1 MERVSID
8 EVKPTP
14 DDDCHSDRRAL
25 ADPLG
30 TTDVAI
36 TRYVLEP
43 RERVS
48 GSVHTHM
55 DQEEVFLVLEG
66 TVTFELARSC
76 RSSNGEDGDDCS
88 GDWNAPSSGEDY
100 SSSEKDGHSSNGNE
114 ITVDAS
120 EAIRFAPG
128 EFQSGKND
136 SDETVVAFALGAPKD
151 SDDVRIS
158 RIPTLGERDI
168 GCPECGLGHMRI
180 SSGTESELVCPDCGA
195 TMDVE

>member
-1 MERVSID
+1 MEHVSID
-8 EVKPTP
+8 EVEPTP
-14 DDDCHSDRRAL
+14 YDGCHSDRRAL

-43 RERVS
+43 GERFS

-66 TVTFELARSC
+66 TVTFELARSS
-76 RSSNGEDGDDCS
+76 RSSTAEDGDD
-88 GDWNAPSSGEDY
+88 D
-100 SSSEKDGHSSNGNE
+100 SSSPGGE
-114 ITVDAS
+114 IIVS

-128 EFQSGKND
+128 EFQSGKNAA
-136 SDETVVAFALGAPKD
+136 DETVVAFALGAPKN

-158 RIPTLGERDI
+158 RIPTLDDRTI
-168 GCPECGLGHMRI
+168 GCPECGLEHMRI
-180 SSGTESELVCPDCGA
+180 SSETDSELVCPDCGA
-195 TMDVE
+195 MMDVE

>member
-8 EVKPTP
+8 EVEPTP

-30 TTDVAI
+30 TSNVAI

-43 RERVS
+43 GERFS

-66 TVTFELARSC
+66 TVTFELRRDRS
-76 RSSNGEDGDDCS
+76 SSNGEDGDDRS
-88 GDWNAPSSGEDY
+88 GDGNAP
-100 SSSEKDGHSSNGNE
+100 SSNGNE
-114 ITVDAS
+114 ISVDAG

-136 SDETVVAFALGAPKD
+136 ADETVVAFALGAPKN

-158 RIPTLGERDI
+158 RIPTLDDRTI
-168 GCPECGLGHMRI
+168 GCPECGLEHMGI